1 MPIASYYFAVRMG
14 LAREIAGAMMGA
26 VVLVM
31 STGVGLGSAEPTAV
45 SPIDGAGEAVA
56 PQLSLDSLGSD
67 STVAFYGAEGTASVT
82 IPVPLGL
89 VPASIDA
96 VLEIPVNMAS
106 GVLTVTQD
114 DRVLS
119 RVDLPAVDRA
129 PVSVPLA
136 GASIVDNA
144 VTVVLRTYLAPTE
157 NYCFEPTNPL
167 RLADTTVRYDGA
179 EAPPRVVADFLPPV
193 LQQLNVYLPER
204 PSRTETDA
212 AVRLAT
218 AVVARYGK
226 QRTNVVVLPL
236 PADATAP
243 PLASL
248 PLQRQVVIRED
259 PGTGVT
265 LLPGDGVPAL
275 AITGPAGELTN
286 QARML
291 SSNLSRLA
299 ISSRA
304 VAGPL
309 RSSPQLPADDTTLRQ
324 LGQPGVNAT
333 ALTPQVS
340 IALDQTRLGR
350 SAHDVRVHLRGSY
363 TPLPSSVGGQL
374 VAAIG
379 GETIDRWPADPSG
392 AIDRWVDVPDR
403 LLQRYTN
410 LGVAMQISGNTGRC
424 GEFQPVTLTIDGDSA
439 VQSVRSTPPL
449 PGGFQ
454 SIPQALMPR
463 LDIGVEDGFDDARRA
478 VSILVALQRL
488 SALPI
493 DTAVTNLSDAAASSN
508 PAVLVSADGWTDRR
522 LKLPVAVD
530 AGTRLTVGS
539 PDGTGDP
546 STLTLDPAMAFGSL
560 QTVLDGSRT
569 VLVATSN
576 GNPARLDALLDWVN
590 ADTSRWSQVKG
601 SALIAAAGHDPVAF
615 GAGDPL
621 PPQAAAPSGHR
632 HLLYGAAAAALA
644 ALVAVGAILALRRR
658 RRTS

>member
-1 MPIASYYFAVRMG
+1 MG
-14 LAREIAGAMMGA
+14 RARGVAGALVSA
-26 VVLVM
+26 VVLVV
-31 STGVGLGSAEPTAV
+31 SAGTGLGSAEPAAV
-45 SPIDGAGEAVA
+45 SPDDGAGEAVA
-56 PQLSLDSLGSD
+56 PQLSLTSVGSD
-67 STVAFYGAEGTASVT
+67 STLAFFGAEGTASVT
-82 IPVPLGL
+82 IPVPPGL

-106 GVLTVTQD
+106 GVMTVTQD

-119 RVDLPAVDRA
+119 RVDLPVVDRT
-129 PVSVPLA
+129 PVSIPLA

-144 VTVVLRTYLAPTE
+144 VTVVLRTYLAPTDG
-157 NYCFEPTNPL
+157 YCFEPTNPL
-167 RLADTTVRYDGA
+167 RLAESSVRYDGV
-179 EAPPRVVADFLPPV
+179 EAPPQVVADFLPPV
-193 LQQLNVYLPER
+193 LQQLDVYLPER

-218 AVVARYGK
+218 AVVARYGT
-226 QRTNVVVLPL
+226 QRPNVVVLPL
-236 PADATAP
+236 PAGATAP
-243 PLASL
+243 PVASL

-265 LLPGDGVPAL
+265 LLPGNGVPAL

-286 QARML
+286 QARMV
-291 SSNLSRLA
+291 SSNLGRLA
-299 ISSRA
+299 ISSKA

-309 RSSPQLPADDTTLRQ
+309 RSSAQLPPDDTTIRQ

-350 SAHDVRVHLRGSY
+350 SAHDVRVRLRGSY
-363 TPLPSSVGGQL
+363 TPLPASVGGQL
-374 VAAIG
+374 VAAIAG
-379 GETIDRWPADPSG
+379 QTVDRWPADPSG

-410 LGVAMQISGNTGRC
+410 LGVAMQISGNTGHC
-424 GEFQPVTLTIDGDSA
+424 GDFQPVTLTIDGDTA

-454 SIPQALMPR
+454 SLPQALMPR
-463 LDIGVEDGFDDARRA
+463 LEIGVEDGFDDARRA
-478 VSILVALQRL
+478 VNILVALQRL

-493 DTAVTNLSDAAASSN
+493 DTAVTNLSDAAASAN
-508 PAVLVSADGWTDRR
+508 PAVLVSAGGWTNPR
-522 LKLPVAVD
+522 LKLPVSVD
-530 AGTRLTVGS
+530 ANARLTVGN

-546 STLTLDPAMAFGSL
+546 GTLTLDPAMAFGSL
-560 QTVLDGSRT
+560 QTVLDGDRT

-576 GNPARLDALLDWVN
+576 GNPGRLDALLDWVN
-590 ADTSRWSQVKG
+590 ADTARWSQVKG
-601 SALIAAAGHDPVAF
+601 SALIAATGHDPVAF

-621 PPQAAAPSGHR
+621 PPQAAASSGHR
-632 HLLYGAAAAALA
+632 GVLYGAAAAALA
-644 ALVAVGAILALRRR
+644 TLVAVGAIVVLRRR
-658 RRTS
+658 RRPA